1 MHNMLHILEDND
13 PTLRLSCKSWLS
25 ESKLY
30 YRRILD
36 PLLEEFMQNS
46 KVFVTFSGQIFFVE
60 GYETKIVIQNFSK
73 LRNIILN
80 TKDEMIQYIM
90 FRNATDYI

>member
-1 MHNMLHILEDND
+1 MLHILEDND
-13 PTLRLSCKSWLS
+13 PTLRLQCKGWLQ

-36 PLLEEFMQNS
+36 PLLEEFLVNS
-46 KVFVTFSGQIFFVE
+46 KVFVTLTGQIFFYE
-60 GYETKIVIQNFSK
+60 NYETKIVIQNFGK

-80 TKDEMIQYIM
+80 TQEEMIYYIM
-90 FRNATDYI
+90 GRQATDYI